1 MALLPEEF
9 DASSVPTRFGM
20 LPEGRYVVAITKT
33 EIRSS
38 MSGTGQYLAVEFT
51 VQEPAEYLGRTI
63 LVRVNVFHDN
73 PVAREYAKA
82 ELAAICTACG
92 KTKISDTDELLRS
105 ILVIDLRYRSSPNG
119 TQYPRVVNY
128 YPYRFPSEPKLGET
142 KESTPRP
149 PRRGNAQR

>member
-1 MALLPEEF
+1 MVLLPEEF

-51 VQEPAEYLGRTI
+51 VQEPAEHLGRTI

-105 ILVIDLRYRSSPNG
+105 ILIIDLRYRSSLNG
-119 TQYPRVVNY
+119 VQYPRVVNY
-128 YPYRFPSEPKLGET
+128 YPYRLPEPKSGET
-142 KESTPRP
+142 KESAPRP
-149 PRRGNAQR
+149 PRRGNGPR

>member
-9 DASSVPTRFGM
+9 DASSVSTKFGM

-51 VQEPAEYLGRTI
+51 VQEPAEYLGRTVRI
-63 LVRVNVFHDN
+63 RVNVLHDN
-73 PVAREYAKA
+73 PIAREYAKA

-105 ILVIDLRYRSSPNG
+105 LLVIDLRYRSSQDG

-128 YPYRFPSEPKLGET
+128 YPYRLPEPKLGET
-142 KESTPRP
+142 KESAPRP

>member
-63 LVRVNVFHDN
+63 RIRVNVLHDN
-73 PVAREYAKA
+73 PIAREYAKA
-82 ELAAICTACG
+82 ELAAICMACG

-105 ILVIDLRYRSSPNG
+105 LLVIDLRYRSSQDG

-128 YPYRFPSEPKLGET
+128 YPYRLPEPKLGET
-142 KESTPRP
+142 KESTPKP

>member
-51 VQEPAEYLGRTI
+51 VQEPAEYLGRTVRI
-63 LVRVNVFHDN
+63 RVNVLHDN
-73 PVAREYAKA
+73 PIAREYAKA

-105 ILVIDLRYRSSPNG
+105 LLVIDLRYRSSQDG

-128 YPYRFPSEPKLGET
+128 YPYRLPEPKLGET
-142 KESTPRP
+142 KESAPRP

>member
-9 DASSVPTRFGM
+9 DASSVPTRFGT

-33 EIRSS
+33 ELRSS
-38 MSGTGQYLAVEFT
+38 MTGTGQYLAVEFT

-92 KTKISDTDELLRS
+92 KTRISDTDELLRS

-128 YPYRFPSEPKLGET
+128 YPFRLPEPKLGEA
-142 KESTPRP
+142 KESIPKP
-149 PRRGNAQR
+149 PRRGNGQR

>member
-51 VQEPAEYLGRTI
+51 VQEPAEYLGRTVRI
-63 LVRVNVFHDN
+63 RVNVLHDN
-73 PVAREYAKA
+73 PIAREYAKA

-105 ILVIDLRYRSSPNG
+105 LLVIDLRYRSSQDG

-128 YPYRFPSEPKLGET
+128 YPYRLPEPKLGET
-142 KESTPRP
+142 KESTPKP

>member
-33 EIRSS
+33 ELRSS
-38 MSGTGQYLAVEFT
+38 MTGTGQYLAVEFT
-51 VQEPAEYLGRTI
+51 VQEPAEYLGRTVRI
-63 LVRVNVFHDN
+63 RVNVLHDN
-73 PVAREYAKA
+73 PIAREYAKA

-105 ILVIDLRYRSSPNG
+105 LLVIDLRYRSSQDG

-128 YPYRFPSEPKLGET
+128 YPYRIPEPKLGET

>member
-38 MSGTGQYLAVEFT
+38 MTGTGQYLAVEFT
-51 VQEPAEYLGRTI
+51 VQEPAEYLGRTVRI
-63 LVRVNVFHDN
+63 RVNVLHDN
-73 PVAREYAKA
+73 PIAREYAKA

-105 ILVIDLRYRSSPNG
+105 LLVIDLRYRSSQDG

-128 YPYRFPSEPKLGET
+128 HPYRIPEPKLGET
-142 KESTPRP
+142 KESAPRP

>member
-9 DASSVPTRFGM
+9 DASSVPMRFGM
-20 LPEGRYVVAITKT
+20 LPEGRYVVAVTKT
-33 EIRSS
+33 ELRSS
-38 MSGTGQYLAVEFT
+38 MTGTGQYLAVEFT

-82 ELAAICTACG
+82 ELAAICAACG

-105 ILVIDLRYRSSPNG
+105 LLVIDLRYRS
-119 TQYPRVVNY
+119 NY
-128 YPYRFPSEPKLGET
+128 YPYRLPEPKLGET
-142 KESTPRP
+142 KESAPRP

>member
-9 DASSVPTRFGM
+9 DASNVPTKFGM
-20 LPEGRYVVAITKT
+20 IPEGRYIVAITKT

-38 MSGTGQYLAVEFT
+38 MTGTGQYLAVEFT

-63 LVRVNVFHDN
+63 IMRLNVFHDN

-82 ELAAICTACG
+82 ELAAICAASG
-92 KTKISDTDELLRS
+92 KTKISDSDELLRS
-105 ILVIDLRYRSSPNG
+105 LLVIDLRYRSSPNG

-128 YPYRFPSEPKLGET
+128 YPYRPESKLGET
-142 KESTPRP
+142 KESAPRP
-149 PRRGNAQR
+149 PRLGNR

>member
-1 MALLPEEF
+1 MVLLPEEF

-51 VQEPAEYLGRTI
+51 VQEPAEHLGRTI

-82 ELAAICTACG
+82 ELAAICVACG

-128 YPYRFPSEPKLGET
+128 YPYRLPEPKLGET
-142 KESTPRP
+142 KESAPRP
-149 PRRGNAQR
+149 PRRGNGPR

>member
-9 DASSVPTRFGM
+9 DASSVPTKFGT

-33 EIRSS
+33 ELRSS
-38 MSGTGQYLAVEFT
+38 MTGTGQYLAVEFT

-63 LVRVNVFHDN
+63 LVRVNILHDN
-73 PVAREYAKA
+73 QIAREYAKA
-82 ELAAICTACG
+82 ELAAICAACG
-92 KTKISDTDELLRS
+92 KTRISDTDELLRS
-105 ILVIDLRYRSSPNG
+105 LLVIDLRYRSSPNG

-128 YPYRFPSEPKLGET
+128 YQYRLPEAKLGET

-149 PRRGNAQR
+149 PRRGNGQR

>member
-9 DASSVPTRFGM
+9 DASSVPTRFGT
-20 LPEGRYVVAITKT
+20 LPEGRYVVSVTKT

-38 MSGTGQYLAVEFT
+38 MTGTGQYLAVEFT

-63 LVRVNVFHDN
+63 LVRVNVLHDN
-73 PVAREYAKA
+73 PIAREYAKA

-105 ILVIDLRYRSSPNG
+105 LLVIDLRYRSSSSG

-128 YPYRFPSEPKLGET
+128 YPYRLPEPKLGET
-142 KESTPRP
+142 KESAPRP
-149 PRRGNAQR
+149 PRRGNGPR